1 MLLWTC
7 GIRVLGIVLAL
18 AMGAIIVRKMKQWD
32 DPALLWL
39 LAGLSIG
46 PIVVLAANI
55 VLRAF
60 LGEEVSPVLRIAGL
74 GNIQVRFLYEIANN
88 VLNIGCAA
96 VALIGAAKL
105 YSRVKERYVPMQPEE
120 LSTIDPRS

>member
-18 AMGAIIVRKMKQWD
+18 TMGVIIARKMKQWD
-32 DPALLWL
+32 DPALWWL

-46 PIVVLAANI
+46 PIVLLAANI
-55 VLRAF
+55 VFRVF
-60 LGEEVSPVLRIAGL
+60 LGEEVSPTLRIASL
-74 GNIQVRFLYEIANN
+74 GKMQVRFLYEIVNN
-88 VLNIGCAA
+88 VLNIACAA
-96 VALIGAAKL
+96 IALIGAAKL
-105 YSRVKERYVPMQPEE
+105 YSRVKERYVPMRPEE